1 MRSSASDSEEL
12 ELLAKDVFILLRL
25 GANFFLFNAILVDT
39 NVEDDG
45 VGVVVVE
52 RVVEEVAAE
61 MVVEAAAV
69 VGGHEE
75 GHEESIPVC
84 RCTSFSGSNNDA

>member
-45 VGVVVVE
+45 VGVVE